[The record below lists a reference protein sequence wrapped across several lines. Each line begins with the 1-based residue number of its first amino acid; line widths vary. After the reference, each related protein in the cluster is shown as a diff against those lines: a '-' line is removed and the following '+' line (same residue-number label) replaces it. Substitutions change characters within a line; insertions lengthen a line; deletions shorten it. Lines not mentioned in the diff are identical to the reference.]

1 MKKVQTLNEE
11 IQKMRKL
18 MSFNINENSH
28 DSLSEENID
37 KSLSEDVKQCT
48 IKGGPPEVVTMLQE
62 DINNLLEERLSEI
75 LKTVKVSIGSKI
87 GDINTRFEQFVN
99 YPEFSTINFSDYN
112 LDLLWNEEGFI
123 KQTSGRR
130 PTWDLTIPLNK
141 KLVIDTPIQISEFK
155 EELLSKNICY
165 KMLYDRYDTIKNQID
180 TGVVEVVIESIGE
193 YPVKFG
199 IQIANSKTNN
209 FIKNAQSLTLN
220 DFRNPFSVVLSG
232 KRRKDKI
239 YGEVWVQGGTPL
251 AVFRLYGADVPKDW
265 DIPTPT
271 SNKCYCNDIVTGE
284 QIEYPCDGELPKRC
298 KKGGTPIAFDFVVE
312 SKDNFDFD
320 GAILTDEAKKIID
333 KNIVD
338 EWDTIAQNR
347 KDGYLDFIKDK
358 KINVNAYASIDAL
371 SNFKVSGTYK
381 PCRKTGQ
388 LRKDYN
394 KCLSQ
399 ARAEAVVEYLKTIAD
414 GAFKDINFVATGM
427 GETNQFSGLK
437 WDNEKQPK
445 TNSSGVQTDEKSP
458 YSTTETKSD
467 RRFEVKFPKWH
478 TED

>member
-1 MKKVQTLNEE
+1 MKKVQNLNEE

-28 DSLSEENID
+28 DSLSEENIE
-37 KSLSEDVKQCT
+37 SS
-48 IKGGPPEVVTMLQE
+48 IKEEKDPIVGDCVQLGGPPEVAHEMENDL
-62 DINNLLEERLSEI
+62 N
-75 LKTVKVSIGSKI
+75 
-87 GDINTRFEQFVN
+87 
-99 YPEFSTINFSDYN
+99 
-112 LDLLWNEEGFI
+112 DLLTQKLTEIEKYIHVTVTSEMGNREDFPQFTII
-123 KQTSGRR
+123 KFNDTEIKLEFDETNKGYSGYR
-130 PTWDLTIPLNK
+130 PTWTYTKGKGGIE
-141 KLVIDTPIQISEFK
+141 ISTNIKVSDFK
-155 EELLSKNICY
+155 DELLKNKCY
-165 KMLYDRYDTIKNQID
+165 KLLYDRYDSIKNQID
-180 TGVVEVVIESIGE
+180 SQLVSVIVVPTEESPIKYIMLLSQKGKSG
-193 YPVKFG
+193 YVK
-199 IQIANSKTNN
+199 ANNITLSSFNKPFVTLLAKNGKNKT
-209 FIKNAQSLTLN
+209 
-220 DFRNPFSVVLSG
+220 
-232 KRRKDKI
+232 
-239 YGEVWVQGGTPL
+239 YGEFGFQGKIDL
-251 AVFRLYGADVPKDW
+251 VKVNINGAEVPSEW

-284 QIEYPCDGELPKRC
+284 QIVYPCDGELPERC

-312 SKDNFDFD
+312 ANKNFAFD
-320 GAILTDEAKKIID
+320 DAILTDEAKGIIKQKIEE
-333 KNIVD
+333 
-338 EWDTIAQNR
+338 EWNGIPQNR

-358 KINVNAYASIDAL
+358 KIDVNAYASIDAL

-414 GAFKDINFVATGM
+414 GTFKDINFVANGM

-445 TNSSGVQTDEKSP
+445 TNSSGVQIDENSP

>member
-1 MKKVQTLNEE
+1 MKKIQTLNEE

-28 DSLSEENID
+28 DSLSEENFKNSTEGKNID
-37 KSLSEDVKQCT
+37 PKQEECAQMYGSPSEVAFKMTDQ
-48 IKGGPPEVVTMLQE
+48 L
-62 DINNLLEERLSEI
+62 NLLLEKGLDNI
-75 LKTVKVSIGSKI
+75 KKQTKVTIVAKGEGELYFQI
-87 GDINTRFEQFVN
+87 GDIQVSLDRDPRSRSLFQFASKGG
-99 YPEFSTINFSDYN
+99 EITFAT
-112 LDLLWNEEGFI
+112 DLPVSL
-123 KQTSGRR
+123 
-130 PTWDLTIPLNK
+130 
-141 KLVIDTPIQISEFK
+141 FK
-155 EELLSKNICY
+155 EELLNSDNCFRL
-165 KMLYDRYDTIKNQID
+165 LYERYDSIKHQID
-180 TGVVEVVIESIGE
+180 NEKISMKLVSNGYEGEGNFGVKMFIENSSRQLKKGFKKGTSRFVDFNNANLFDFDKPFYIKLNKGVFGRIE
-193 YPVKFG
+193 PDWGVKL
-199 IQIANSKTNN
+199 ILITIN
-209 FIKNAQSLTLN
+209 
-220 DFRNPFSVVLSG
+220 
-232 KRRKDKI
+232 
-239 YGEVWVQGGTPL
+239 
-251 AVFRLYGADVPKDW
+251 GADVPPEW

-271 SNKCYCNDIVTGE
+271 PNKCYCNDIVTGE
-284 QIEYPCDGELPKRC
+284 QIVYPCDGELPERC

-312 SKDNFDFD
+312 ANKNFAFD
-320 GAILTDEAKKIID
+320 DAILTDEAKGIIKQKIEE
-333 KNIVD
+333 
-338 EWDTIAQNR
+338 EWNGIPQNR

-358 KINVNAYASIDAL
+358 KIDVNAYASIDAL

-414 GAFKDINFVATGM
+414 GTFKDINFVANGM

-445 TNSSGVQTDEKSP
+445 TNSSGVQIDENSP

>member
-1 MKKVQTLNEE
+1 MKKVQNLNEE

-28 DSLSEENID
+28 DSLSEENIE
-37 KSLSEDVKQCT
+37 SS
-48 IKGGPPEVVTMLQE
+48 IKEEKDPIVGDCVQLGGPPEVAHEMENDL
-62 DINNLLEERLSEI
+62 N
-75 LKTVKVSIGSKI
+75 
-87 GDINTRFEQFVN
+87 
-99 YPEFSTINFSDYN
+99 
-112 LDLLWNEEGFI
+112 DLLTQKLTEIEKSIPVTVTSEMGNREDFPQFTII
-123 KQTSGRR
+123 KFNDTEIKLEFDETNKGYSGYR
-130 PTWDLTIPLNK
+130 PTWTYTKGKGGIE
-141 KLVIDTPIQISEFK
+141 ISTNIKVSDFK
-155 EELLSKNICY
+155 DELLKNKCY
-165 KMLYDRYDTIKNQID
+165 KLLYDRYDSIKNQID
-180 TGVVEVVIESIGE
+180 SQLVSVIVVPTEESPIKYIMLLSQKGKSG
-193 YPVKFG
+193 YVK
-199 IQIANSKTNN
+199 ANNITLSSFNKPFVTLLAKNGKNKT
-209 FIKNAQSLTLN
+209 
-220 DFRNPFSVVLSG
+220 
-232 KRRKDKI
+232 
-239 YGEVWVQGGTPL
+239 YGEFGFQGKIDL
-251 AVFRLYGADVPKDW
+251 VKVNINGAEVPSEW

-284 QIEYPCDGELPKRC
+284 QIVYPCDGELPERC

-312 SKDNFDFD
+312 ANKNFAFD
-320 GAILTDEAKKIID
+320 DAILTDEAKGIIKQKIEE
-333 KNIVD
+333 
-338 EWDTIAQNR
+338 EWNGIPQNR

-358 KINVNAYASIDAL
+358 KIDVNAYASIDAL

-399 ARAEAVVEYLKTIAD
+399 ARAEAVGEYLKTIAD
-414 GAFKDINFVATGM
+414 GTFKDINFVANGM

-445 TNSSGVQTDEKSP
+445 TNSSGVQIDENSP

>member
-1 MKKVQTLNEE
+1 MKKIQTLNEE
-11 IQKMRKL
+11 LIKMRKL
-18 MSFNINENSH
+18 MSFSINENSH
-28 DSLSEENID
+28 DTLSEKNIESSIKEEKD
-37 KSLSEDVKQCT
+37 PIVEDCVQF
-48 IKGGPPEVVTMLQE
+48 GGPPEVAYAMENDL
-62 DINNLLEERLSEI
+62 N
-75 LKTVKVSIGSKI
+75 
-87 GDINTRFEQFVN
+87 
-99 YPEFSTINFSDYN
+99 
-112 LDLLWNEEGFI
+112 DLLTQKLKEIEKSIPVTVSSEMGNRKDYPQFTVI
-123 KQTSGRR
+123 KFNDTEIKLEFDETYKGYSGYR
-130 PTWDLTIPLNK
+130 PTWTYTKGNGGIE
-141 KLVIDTPIQISEFK
+141 ISTNIKVSDFK
-155 EELLSKNICY
+155 DELLKNKCY
-165 KMLYDRYDTIKNQID
+165 KLLYDRYDSIKNQID
-180 TGVVEVVIESIGE
+180 SQIVSVIVVPTEES
-193 YPVKFG
+193 P
-199 IQIANSKTNN
+199 
-209 FIKNAQSLTLN
+209 IKYIMSL
-220 DFRNPFSVVLSG
+220 SE
-232 KRRKDKI
+232 KDKSSYVKANEI
-239 YGEVWVQGGTPL
+239 TLSSFNKPFVTLLAKNGKNKTYGGFSFQGRIDLVKVNINGAEVPSE
-251 AVFRLYGADVPKDW
+251 W
-265 DIPTPT
+265 DIPTPP

-284 QIEYPCDGELPKRC
+284 QIEYPCGGELPERC

-312 SKDNFDFD
+312 TKDNFDFD

-338 EWDTIAQNR
+338 EWNSIPQNR
-347 KDGYLDFIKDK
+347 RDGYLDFIKDK
-358 KINVNAYASIDAL
+358 TINVNAYASIDAL
-371 SNFKVSGTYK
+371 SNFKVSGSYT

-445 TNSSGVQTDEKSP
+445 TNSNGVQIDEKSP

>member
-1 MKKVQTLNEE
+1 MKKVQTLTEE

-28 DSLSEENID
+28 DSLSEENIE
-37 KSLSEDVKQCT
+37 SS
-48 IKGGPPEVVTMLQE
+48 IKEEKDPIVGDCVQLGGPPEVAHEMENDLNDLLTQKLTEIEKSIPVTVTSEMGNRE
-62 DINNLLEERLSEI
+62 DIPQFTIIKFNDTEIKLEFDETN
-75 LKTVKVSIGSKI
+75 KG
-87 GDINTRFEQFVN
+87 
-99 YPEFSTINFSDYN
+99 Y
-112 LDLLWNEEGFI
+112 
-123 KQTSGRR
+123 SGYR
-130 PTWDLTIPLNK
+130 PTWTYTKGKGGIE
-141 KLVIDTPIQISEFK
+141 ISTNIKVSDFK
-155 EELLSKNICY
+155 DELLKNKCY
-165 KMLYDRYDTIKNQID
+165 KLLYDRYDSIKNQID
-180 TGVVEVVIESIGE
+180 SQLVSVIVVPTEES
-193 YPVKFG
+193 P
-199 IQIANSKTNN
+199 
-209 FIKNAQSLTLN
+209 IKYIM
-220 DFRNPFSVVLSG
+220 VLSQKG
-232 KRRKDKI
+232 KSGYVKANNITLSSFKKPFVTLLAKNGKNKTYGVFGFQGKI
-239 YGEVWVQGGTPL
+239 DLVKVNINGAEVPSE
-251 AVFRLYGADVPKDW
+251 W

-284 QIEYPCDGELPKRC
+284 QIVYPCDGELPERC

-312 SKDNFDFD
+312 ANKNFAFD
-320 GAILTDEAKKIID
+320 DAILTDEAKGIIKQKIEE
-333 KNIVD
+333 
-338 EWDTIAQNR
+338 EWNGIPQNR

-358 KINVNAYASIDAL
+358 KIDVNAYASIDAL

-414 GAFKDINFVATGM
+414 GTFKDINFVANGM

-445 TNSSGVQTDEKSP
+445 TNSSGVQIDENSP

>member
-11 IQKMRKL
+11 ILKMRKL
-18 MSFNINENSH
+18 MSFSINENSH
-28 DSLSEENID
+28 DTLSEENFNDSVKGNNID
-37 KSLSEDVKQCT
+37 PEEEECSK
-48 IKGGPPEVVTMLQE
+48 IYGGPPEVSYEMSNQL
-62 DINNLLEERLSEI
+62 NALLERELDKIESQT
-75 LKTVKVSIGSKI
+75 KVKVVATGPDNIYFEI
-87 GDINTRFEQFVN
+87 GDIQLPLSESSKGVYMFKVSDR
-99 YPEFSTINFSDYN
+99 YIPFSTDISV
-112 LDLLWNEEGFI
+112 
-123 KQTSGRR
+123 S
-130 PTWDLTIPLNK
+130 
-141 KLVIDTPIQISEFK
+141 LVR
-155 EELLSKNICY
+155 EELLKDRCF
-165 KMLYDRYDTIKNQID
+165 KLLYDRYDAIKNQID
-180 TGVVEVVIESIGE
+180 GETIKMRLIPQGSMPISLKLMVIGDKKNLKRAIKGSVNGAKLVKLEDISLLTFNRKFFIKLNDNLYGEIESS
-193 YPVKFG
+193 FG
-199 IQIANSKTNN
+199 VALTKIQIS
-209 FIKNAQSLTLN
+209 
-220 DFRNPFSVVLSG
+220 
-232 KRRKDKI
+232 
-239 YGEVWVQGGTPL
+239 
-251 AVFRLYGADVPKDW
+251 GADLPNSWGSPEGK
-265 DIPTPT
+265 PT
-271 SNKCYCNDIVTGE
+271 KCVCNDIETNE
-284 QIEYPCDGELPKRC
+284 PIEYPCDGELPERC

-371 SNFKVSGTYK
+371 SNFKVSGTYA

-399 ARAEAVVEYLKTIAD
+399 ARAEAVVEYLKTIAG

-427 GETNQFSGLK
+427 GETNKFSGLK

-445 TNSSGVQTDEKSP
+445 TNSSGVQIDEKSP

>member
-1 MKKVQTLNEE
+1 
-11 IQKMRKL
+11 MRKL

-28 DSLSEENID
+28 DSLSEENIE
-37 KSLSEDVKQCT
+37 SS
-48 IKGGPPEVVTMLQE
+48 IKEEKDPIVGDCVQLGGPPEVAHEMENDL
-62 DINNLLEERLSEI
+62 N
-75 LKTVKVSIGSKI
+75 
-87 GDINTRFEQFVN
+87 
-99 YPEFSTINFSDYN
+99 
-112 LDLLWNEEGFI
+112 DLLTQKLTEIEKSIPVTVTSEMGNREDFPQFTII
-123 KQTSGRR
+123 KFNDTEIKLEFDETNKGYSGYR
-130 PTWDLTIPLNK
+130 PTWTYTKGKGGIE
-141 KLVIDTPIQISEFK
+141 ISTNIKVSDFK
-155 EELLSKNICY
+155 DELLKNKCY
-165 KMLYDRYDTIKNQID
+165 KLLYDRYDSIKNQID
-180 TGVVEVVIESIGE
+180 SQLVSVIVVPTEESPIKYIMLLSQKGKSG
-193 YPVKFG
+193 YVK
-199 IQIANSKTNN
+199 ANNITLSSFNKPFVTLLAKNGKNKT
-209 FIKNAQSLTLN
+209 
-220 DFRNPFSVVLSG
+220 
-232 KRRKDKI
+232 
-239 YGEVWVQGGTPL
+239 YGEFGFQGKIDL
-251 AVFRLYGADVPKDW
+251 VKVNINGAEVPSEW

-284 QIEYPCDGELPKRC
+284 QIVYPCDGELPERC

-312 SKDNFDFD
+312 ANKNFAFD
-320 GAILTDEAKKIID
+320 DAILTDEAKGIIKQKIEE
-333 KNIVD
+333 
-338 EWDTIAQNR
+338 EWNGIPQNR

-358 KINVNAYASIDAL
+358 KIDVNAYASIDAL

-414 GAFKDINFVATGM
+414 GTFKDINFVANGM

-445 TNSSGVQTDEKSP
+445 TNSSGVQIDENSP